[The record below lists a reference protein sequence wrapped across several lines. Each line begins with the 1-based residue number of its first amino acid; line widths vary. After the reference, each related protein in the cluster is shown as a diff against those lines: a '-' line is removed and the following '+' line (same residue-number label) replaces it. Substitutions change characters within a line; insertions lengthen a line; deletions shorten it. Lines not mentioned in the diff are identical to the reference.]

1 MNGEKETH
9 KRALAPQRKKYWRA
23 CQKITAVFGGLPTVF
38 GISAAIENRSLF
50 DLV

>member
-1 MNGEKETH
+1 MNGENETH
-9 KRALAPQRKKYWRA
+9 KRPLAPQRKKYWRA
-23 CQKITAVFGGLPTVF
+23 CPAVSGGLPTVF